1 MQAAIP
7 CTISRRARPDC
18 RSCDTTCQR
27 TRLFIVTATV
37 NVVLMNENHALCA
50 TPEWADH
57 IHHEVLG
64 SLLTEIDLGDE
75 MLEVGAGPCAATEWL
90 RQRVRRLV
98 AVEVDPEYAQ
108 RLATRYAGSNVEVVE
123 GDASQLDF
131 DDASFDSVGTFTM
144 LHHLPTI
151 TLQNQV
157 LREAWRVLRPA
168 GILVGSD
175 SLGTTDLHE
184 FHEGDIYNPIEPSS
198 LISRLQTIGFDH
210 VMVSVGYDVR
220 FVARKPGDEDSR
232 CTS

>member
-1 MQAAIP
+1 LI
-7 CTISRRARPDC
+7 
-18 RSCDTTCQR
+18 TT
-27 TRLFIVTATV
+27 ADV
-37 NVVLMNENHALCA
+37 NVEPMNENHALCA

-57 IHHEVLG
+57 IHREVLG

-75 MLEVGAGPCAATEWL
+75 MLEVGPGPGAATEWL
-90 RQRVRRLV
+90 RTRVRRLV
-98 AVEVDPEYAQ
+98 AIEVDAESAR
-108 RLATRYAGSNVEVVE
+108 RLASRYAGSNVEVVE
-123 GDASQLDF
+123 GDASKLAF

-151 TLQNQV
+151 TLQA
-157 LREAWRVLRPA
+157 LRVLRPD

-175 SLGTTDLHE
+175 SLGTTELHE

-220 FVARKPGDEDSR
+220 FVARKPGLHPSTR
-232 CTS
+232 SAISTTSPTTSVSS